1 MSNDEQ
7 PRDHVA
13 QDDGVARDDS
23 NDLEQ
28 NVKSRS
34 TWLRLV
40 FMIIFFALY
49 ALSRFVVFAVVI
61 LQFLWVLFTAET
73 NEKLVKLGQSLAT
86 YTYQIVIYLTF
97 NSDSKPFP
105 FDRDWPASAPEP
117 D

>member
-7 PRDHVA
+7 PRDHVER
-13 QDDGVARDDS
+13 DDGVAREGF

-40 FMIIFFALY
+40 FMLIFFALY
-49 ALSRFVVFAVVI
+49 AISRFVVFAVVI

-73 NEKLVKLGQSLAT
+73 NDKLVKLGQSLAT

-105 FDRDWPASAPEP
+105 FDREWPASAP
-117 D
+117 DSD

>member
-1 MSNDEQ
+1 MSSDEQ

-13 QDDGVARDDS
+13 PDDGIAREES

-40 FMIIFFALY
+40 FMLIFMALY
-49 ALSRFVVFAVVI
+49 AVSRFVVFAVVV
-61 LQFLWVLFTAET
+61 LQFLWVLFTADT

-86 YTYQIVIYLTF
+86 YTYHIVTYLTF
-97 NSDSKPFP
+97 NTDTKPFP
-105 FDRDWPASAPEP
+105 FDRDWPDAAPGA